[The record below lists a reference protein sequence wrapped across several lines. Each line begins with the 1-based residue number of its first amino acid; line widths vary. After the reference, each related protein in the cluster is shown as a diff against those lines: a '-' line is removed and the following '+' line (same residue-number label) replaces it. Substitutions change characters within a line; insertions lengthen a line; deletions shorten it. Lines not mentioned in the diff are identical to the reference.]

1 MRRWA
6 GLLALTGLA
15 LAIGCAQSRPEAPQL
30 ISTAQLAQRLNDPN
44 LRIIDARGALATYL
58 QEHLPNALF
67 LSTETLRLTRGGIP
81 GQLLPPERLAEIFGA
96 MGIGAENEVVVYS
109 SAEDAFSAATYTAL
123 ALLAIGHTRVAVL
136 DGGFEKWKAESRP
149 LSRAIPRFEPQT
161 RTAQPNPDL
170 FRTLE
175 WLQKYLDS
183 PEPVQ
188 VLDARAPQQY
198 QAGHIPTAQNLFLRD
213 LLRSEGGYSVWRSPD
228 EIRDTVRQ
236 LGLTPA
242 RPLVVYCNSGR
253 EASQLWFT
261 LRALLGIEAQVYD
274 GSWVEWSAL
283 GCQARRGKPRRECR
297 GRTAVRPAA
306 CPVRERTAVRPTAC
320 CYGSEY
326 RSSIQMRV
334 LATHLPRW
342 RTKDTGGNR
351 FGAPDTSPASHTATP
366 STASRTNASGSNGV
380 P

>member
-1 MRRWA
+1 MANANLRMRPVA
-6 GLLALTGLA
+6 H
-15 LAIGCAQSRPEAPQL
+15 
-30 ISTAQLAQRLNDPN
+30 
-44 LRIIDARGALATYL
+44 RIIDARGSLATYL

-96 MGIGAENEVVVYS
+96 MGIGAE
-109 SAEDAFSAATYTAL
+109 DA
-123 ALLAIGHTRVAVL
+123 
-136 DGGFEKWKAESRP
+136 P
-149 LSRAIPRFEPQT
+149 QLSFEPQT
-161 RTAQPNPDL
+161 RTAQPNPEL

-198 QAGHIPTAQNLFLRD
+198 QAGHIPTAQNLFLRE

-228 EIRDTVRQ
+228 EIRERVRQ
-236 LGLTPA
+236 LGLDPA

-253 EASQLWFT
+253 EASQVWFT

-274 GSWVEWSAL
+274 GSWVEWSAHGL
-283 GCQARRGKPRRECR
+283 PSEKGQA
-297 GRTAVRPAA
+297 
-306 CPVRERTAVRPTAC
+306 
-320 CYGSEY
+320 
-326 RSSIQMRV
+326 
-334 LATHLPRW
+334 
-342 RTKDTGGNR
+342 
-351 FGAPDTSPASHTATP
+351 
-366 STASRTNASGSNGV
+366 V

>member
-1 MRRWA
+1 MTMRRWI
-6 GLLALTGLA
+6 GLLGLA
-15 LAIGCAQSRPEAPQL
+15 WLTLTLGCAQSRTDAPQL

-44 LRIIDARGALATYL
+44 LRIIDARGALAAYL

-136 DGGFEKWKAESRP
+136 DGGIEKWKAENRP

-161 RTAQPNPDL
+161 RTAQPNPEL

-228 EIRDTVRQ
+228 EIRDKVRQ
-236 LGLTPA
+236 LGIDPA

-253 EASQLWFT
+253 EASQVWFT

-283 GCQARRGKPRRECR
+283 ELPSEK
-297 GRTAVRPAA
+297 GRAA
-306 CPVRERTAVRPTAC
+306 P
-320 CYGSEY
+320 
-326 RSSIQMRV
+326 
-334 LATHLPRW
+334 
-342 RTKDTGGNR
+342 
-351 FGAPDTSPASHTATP
+351 
-366 STASRTNASGSNGV
+366 
-380 P
+380 

>member
-1 MRRWA
+1 MTRGAALWALA
-6 GLLALTGLA
+6 GLTLAA
-15 LAIGCAQSRPEAPQL
+15 LGAQTRIEQPQL

-81 GQLLPPERLAEIFGA
+81 GQMLPPERLAEIFGA
-96 MGIGAENEVVVYS
+96 MGIGAEHEVVVYS

-136 DGGFEKWKAESRP
+136 DGGFEKWKAENRP
-149 LSRAIPRFEPQT
+149 LSRAIPRFEPQL
-161 RTAQPNPDL
+161 RTAQPNPEL

-228 EIRDTVRQ
+228 EIREKVRQ
-236 LGLTPA
+236 LGIDPA

-261 LRALLGIEAQVYD
+261 LRALLGIQAQVYD

-283 GCQARRGKPRRECR
+283 GLP
-297 GRTAVRPAA
+297 
-306 CPVRERTAVRPTAC
+306 
-320 CYGSEY
+320 SEKG
-326 RSSIQMRV
+326 Q
-334 LATHLPRW
+334 
-342 RTKDTGGNR
+342 
-351 FGAPDTSPASHTATP
+351 
-366 STASRTNASGSNGV
+366 
-380 P
+380 

>member
-1 MRRWA
+1 MTRGAALWALA
-6 GLLALTGLA
+6 GLTLAA
-15 LAIGCAQSRPEAPQL
+15 LNAQTRVEQPQL

-44 LRIIDARGALATYL
+44 LRIIDARGTLATYL

-67 LSTETLRLTRGGIP
+67 LSTETLRITRGGIP
-81 GQLLPPERLAEIFGA
+81 GQMLPPERLAEIFGA

-136 DGGFEKWKAESRP
+136 DGGFEKWKAENHP
-149 LSRAIPRFEPQT
+149 LSRAVPRFEPQL
-161 RTAQPNPDL
+161 RTAQPNPEL

-213 LLRSEGGYSVWRSPD
+213 LLRSEGGYSVWCSPD

-236 LGLTPA
+236 LGIDPA

-253 EASQLWFT
+253 EASQVWFT

-283 GCQARRGKPRRECR
+283 ELPSEK
-297 GRTAVRPAA
+297 GRAA
-306 CPVRERTAVRPTAC
+306 P
-320 CYGSEY
+320 
-326 RSSIQMRV
+326 
-334 LATHLPRW
+334 
-342 RTKDTGGNR
+342 
-351 FGAPDTSPASHTATP
+351 
-366 STASRTNASGSNGV
+366 
-380 P
+380 

>member
-1 MRRWA
+1 M
-6 GLLALTGLA
+6 
-15 LAIGCAQSRPEAPQL
+15 
-30 ISTAQLAQRLNDPN
+30 
-44 LRIIDARGALATYL
+44 
-58 QEHLPNALF
+58 
-67 LSTETLRLTRGGIP
+67 
-81 GQLLPPERLAEIFGA
+81 LPPERLAEIFGA
-96 MGIGAENEVVVYS
+96 MGIGAEHEVVVYS

-136 DGGFEKWKAESRP
+136 DGGFEKWKAENRP

-175 WLQKYLDS
+175 WLQKYLES

-198 QAGHIPTAQNLFLRD
+198 QAGHIPTAQNLFLREM
-213 LLRSEGGYSVWRSPD
+213 LRNEGGYSVWRSPD
-228 EIRDTVRQ
+228 EIRERVRQ
-236 LGLTPA
+236 LGLDPA

-253 EASQLWFT
+253 EASQVWFT

-283 GCQARRGKPRRECR
+283 ELP
-297 GRTAVRPAA
+297 
-306 CPVRERTAVRPTAC
+306 
-320 CYGSEY
+320 SEMG
-326 RSSIQMRV
+326 Q
-334 LATHLPRW
+334 T
-342 RTKDTGGNR
+342 
-351 FGAPDTSPASHTATP
+351 
-366 STASRTNASGSNGV
+366 V

>member
-1 MRRWA
+1 MTMRRWI
-6 GLLALTGLA
+6 GLLGLA
-15 LAIGCAQSRPEAPQL
+15 WLTLTFGCAQSRTDAPQL

-81 GQLLPPERLAEIFGA
+81 GQMLPPERLAEIFGA

-109 SAEDAFSAATYTAL
+109 SAEDAFAAATYTAL

-136 DGGFEKWKAESRP
+136 DGGIEKWKAESRP
-149 LSRAIPRFEPQT
+149 LSRAIPRFELQT

-228 EIRDTVRQ
+228 EIREKVRQ
-236 LGLTPA
+236 LGIDPA
-242 RPLVVYCNSGR
+242 RPLVVYCASGR
-253 EASQLWFT
+253 EASQVWFT

-283 GCQARRGKPRRECR
+283 ELPSEKGQ
-297 GRTAVRPAA
+297 TAP
-306 CPVRERTAVRPTAC
+306 
-320 CYGSEY
+320 
-326 RSSIQMRV
+326 
-334 LATHLPRW
+334 
-342 RTKDTGGNR
+342 
-351 FGAPDTSPASHTATP
+351 
-366 STASRTNASGSNGV
+366 
-380 P
+380 

>member
-1 MRRWA
+1 MTRGAALWALA
-6 GLLALTGLA
+6 GLTLAA
-15 LAIGCAQSRPEAPQL
+15 LNAQTRIEQPQL

-44 LRIIDARGALATYL
+44 LRIIDARGTLATYL

-67 LSTETLRLTRGGIP
+67 LSTETLRITRGGIP
-81 GQLLPPERLAEIFGA
+81 GQMLPPERLAEIFGA
-96 MGIGAENEVVVYS
+96 MGIGADSEVVVYS

-123 ALLAIGHTRVAVL
+123 ALMAIGHTRVAVL
-136 DGGFEKWKAESRP
+136 NGGFEKWKAENRP
-149 LSRAIPRFEPQT
+149 LTRAIPRFEPQM

-188 VLDARAPQQY
+188 LLDARAPQAY

-213 LLRSEGGYSVWRSPD
+213 MVRSEGGYSVWRSPD
-228 EIRDTVRQ
+228 EIRDKVRQ
-236 LGLTPA
+236 LGIDPA

-283 GCQARRGKPRRECR
+283 ELP
-297 GRTAVRPAA
+297 
-306 CPVRERTAVRPTAC
+306 
-320 CYGSEY
+320 SEKG
-326 RSSIQMRV
+326 Q
-334 LATHLPRW
+334 
-342 RTKDTGGNR
+342 
-351 FGAPDTSPASHTATP
+351 
-366 STASRTNASGSNGV
+366 
-380 P
+380 

>member
-6 GLLALTGLA
+6 GLLALTGLT
-15 LAIGCAQSRPEAPQL
+15 LAIGCAQSRPDAPQL

-44 LRIIDARGALATYL
+44 L
-58 QEHLPNALF
+58 
-67 LSTETLRLTRGGIP
+67 
-81 GQLLPPERLAEIFGA
+81 
-96 MGIGAENEVVVYS
+96 
-109 SAEDAFSAATYTAL
+109 
-123 ALLAIGHTRVAVL
+123 
-136 DGGFEKWKAESRP
+136 P

-175 WLQKYLDS
+175 WLQKHLDS

-228 EIRDTVRQ
+228 EIRDKVRQ
-236 LGLTPA
+236 LGIDPA

-253 EASQLWFT
+253 EASQVWFT

-274 GSWVEWSAL
+274 GSWVEWSAHGL
-283 GCQARRGKPRRECR
+283 PTEK
-297 GRTAVRPAA
+297 GRAA
-306 CPVRERTAVRPTAC
+306 P
-320 CYGSEY
+320 
-326 RSSIQMRV
+326 
-334 LATHLPRW
+334 
-342 RTKDTGGNR
+342 
-351 FGAPDTSPASHTATP
+351 
-366 STASRTNASGSNGV
+366 
-380 P
+380 

>member
-1 MRRWA
+1 MIRSA
-6 GLLALTGLA
+6 
-15 LAIGCAQSRPEAPQL
+15 
-30 ISTAQLAQRLNDPN
+30 
-44 LRIIDARGALATYL
+44 
-58 QEHLPNALF
+58 
-67 LSTETLRLTRGGIP
+67 
-81 GQLLPPERLAEIFGA
+81 
-96 MGIGAENEVVVYS
+96 VVVYS
-109 SAEDAFSAATYTAL
+109 SAEDAFSSATYTAL

-136 DGGFEKWKAESRP
+136 DGGFEKWKAENRP
-149 LSRAIPRFEPQT
+149 LSRAIPRFEPQP

-175 WLQKYLDS
+175 WLQKYLES

-236 LGLTPA
+236 LGIDPA

-283 GCQARRGKPRRECR
+283 ELPSEKGQ
-297 GRTAVRPAA
+297 TAP
-306 CPVRERTAVRPTAC
+306 
-320 CYGSEY
+320 
-326 RSSIQMRV
+326 
-334 LATHLPRW
+334 
-342 RTKDTGGNR
+342 
-351 FGAPDTSPASHTATP
+351 
-366 STASRTNASGSNGV
+366 
-380 P
+380 

>member
-1 MRRWA
+1 
-6 GLLALTGLA
+6 
-15 LAIGCAQSRPEAPQL
+15 
-30 ISTAQLAQRLNDPN
+30 LAQRLNDPN
-44 LRIIDARGALATYL
+44 LRIIDARGSLATYL

-81 GQLLPPERLAEIFGA
+81 GQMLPPERLAEIFGA

-149 LSRAIPRFEPQT
+149 LSRAIPRFEPQL
-161 RTAQPNPDL
+161 RTAQSNPDL

-228 EIRDTVRQ
+228 EIRDKVRQ
-236 LGLTPA
+236 LGIDPA
-242 RPLVVYCNSGR
+242 RPLVVYCASGR

-283 GCQARRGKPRRECR
+283 ELPSEKGQ
-297 GRTAVRPAA
+297 TAP
-306 CPVRERTAVRPTAC
+306 
-320 CYGSEY
+320 
-326 RSSIQMRV
+326 
-334 LATHLPRW
+334 
-342 RTKDTGGNR
+342 
-351 FGAPDTSPASHTATP
+351 
-366 STASRTNASGSNGV
+366 
-380 P
+380 